1 MTQAASVNLVY
12 GIPYNL
18 VTNGLPEGQFTY
30 SFDFALPANTVGRVS
45 GELRSLDVRNSSPGA
60 LPHAGLRLS
69 SVRLYDGLGGTG
81 PELADVSLIVVEH
94 REDQGCPFGV
104 PPPCG
109 QVTVNRG
116 TSAPFTDVDVP
127 DQDFSLTFE
136 AVGYSSAFVT
146 GNLTASF
153 RIFVID
159 APGLPVGVP
168 LPPGAVLLAVP
179 LAILGYRRAGGAQPS
194 APAAHTCVPGLR
206 ARRLAGA
213 EGGRH
218 ASHRPMNTWLL
229 FGANADTTCVA
240 EREQQ

>member
-1 MTQAASVNLVY
+1 MQEADHLTRCARWVVLCWAVAACTMTQAASVSLVY

-30 SFDFALPANTVGRVS
+30 SFDFTLPANTVGRVS

-179 LAILGYRRAGGAQPS
+179 LVMLGSRLVRRSQPTPS
-194 APAAHTCVPGLR
+194 PPWIGC
-206 ARRLAGA
+206 RRSLPQALPSR
-213 EGGRH
+213 E
-218 ASHRPMNTWLL
+218 
-229 FGANADTTCVA
+229 ADGFM
-240 EREQQ
+240 RI